1 MVRPGLFVL
10 VDPPND
16 GVLVPPRDDRVEQ
29 SVADRG
35 QIVLSEAAAKQIVGV
50 VRQCQIGTQ
59 PVGSDGACLIVVV
72 GEEHRLLGKQQRAC
86 AEHRPGLAR
95 VIGCDEVGM
104 GTAGTRCR

>member
-1 MVRPGLFVL
+1 MSTRQQAAPLLAREFARIGSQYLNADMVRPGLFVL

-59 PVGSDGACLIVVV
+59 PVGSDGACLIVVI
-72 GEEHRLLGKQQRAC
+72 GQEHRLLGKQ
-86 AEHRPGLAR
+86 
-95 VIGCDEVGM
+95 
-104 GTAGTRCR
+104 